1 MRAAEIFPGV
11 RLHFL
16 ALPDDASP
24 RYAAGELAVL
34 YCRAERVG
42 WKTAAGSSV
51 NLGPGDFCVCPGE
64 LLADAEFY
72 FPNDRCEL
80 LRIELEDGAEPELIA
95 DSGVTPK
102 RLKDRLCGAGCFPHT
117 GSEQTESIFSAFY
130 DQPAELRNAYLRIK
144 TLELLLYLAKLEPSG
159 RNQMT
164 QYQAEQ
170 VRVIRD
176 IHDLLASNM
185 ERRFT
190 IEELSHKYLMNPTTL
205 KAVFK
210 SVYGESIAAHM
221 KEHRMKKAAAL
232 LHESDMSIAEIGRL
246 VGYESQSKFTAAFKE
261 SYGCLPKEYR
271 KKV

>member
-1 MRAAEIFPGV
+1 MKIQ
-11 RLHFL
+11 
-16 ALPDDASP
+16 ALQVGPIGTNCYILWDE
-24 RYAAGELAVL
+24 AAGVCAVID
-34 YCRAERVG
+34 
-42 WKTAAGSSV
+42 
-51 NLGPGDFCVCPGE
+51 P
-64 LLADAEFY
+64 
-72 FPNDRCEL
+72 
-80 LRIELEDGAEPELIA
+80 GAEPELIA

-102 RLKDRLCGAGCFPHT
+102 LLKDRLCGAGCFPHT
-117 GSEQTESIFSAFY
+117 GNEQTESIFSAFY
-130 DQPAELRNAYLRIK
+130 DQPEELRNAYLRVK
-144 TLELLLYLAKLEPSG
+144 TLELLLYLAKLKPSG

-170 VRVIRD
+170 VRVIRE

>member
-16 ALPDDASP
+16 SLPGDAIP
-24 RYAAGELAVL
+24 RCAVGKLAVL

-51 NLGPGDFCVCPGE
+51 NLGAGDFCVCPGE

-80 LRIELEDGAEPELIA
+80 LHIELEDGAAPELIA

-130 DQPAELRNAYLRIK
+130 DQPEELRNAYLRIK

-170 VRVIRD
+170 VRVIRE

>member
-1 MRAAEIFPGV
+1 MKIQ
-11 RLHFL
+11 
-16 ALPDDASP
+16 ALQVGPIGTNCYILWDE
-24 RYAAGELAVL
+24 AAGVCAVID
-34 YCRAERVG
+34 
-42 WKTAAGSSV
+42 
-51 NLGPGDFCVCPGE
+51 P
-64 LLADAEFY
+64 
-72 FPNDRCEL
+72 
-80 LRIELEDGAEPELIA
+80 GAEPELIA

-102 RLKDRLCGAGCFPHT
+102 LLKDRLCGAGCFPHT
-117 GSEQTESIFSAFY
+117 GNEQTESIFSAFY
-130 DQPAELRNAYLRIK
+130 DQPEELRNAYLRVK
-144 TLELLLYLAKLEPSG
+144 TLELLLYLAKLKPSG

-170 VRVIRD
+170 VRVIRE

-190 IEELSHKYLMNPTTL
+190 IEELSRKYLMNQTTL

-221 KEHRMKKAAAL
+221 KEHRMEKAAAL

-261 SYGCLPKEYR
+261 QFGQLPKEYR
-271 KKV
+271 RT

>member
-1 MRAAEIFPGV
+1 MPRGAR
-11 RLHFL
+11 RLENGGGQQREPWAGRFL
-16 ALPDDASP
+16 RL
-24 RYAAGELAVL
+24 
-34 YCRAERVG
+34 
-42 WKTAAGSSV
+42 
-51 NLGPGDFCVCPGE
+51 PGE

-130 DQPAELRNAYLRIK
+130 DQPEELRNAYLRIK

-170 VRVIRD
+170 VRVIRE

-185 ERRFT
+185 EHRFT

-221 KEHRMKKAAAL
+221 KEHRMEKAAAL

>member
-1 MRAAEIFPGV
+1 
-11 RLHFL
+11 
-16 ALPDDASP
+16 
-24 RYAAGELAVL
+24 
-34 YCRAERVG
+34 
-42 WKTAAGSSV
+42 
-51 NLGPGDFCVCPGE
+51 
-64 LLADAEFY
+64 
-72 FPNDRCEL
+72 
-80 LRIELEDGAEPELIA
+80 
-95 DSGVTPK
+95 
-102 RLKDRLCGAGCFPHT
+102 
-117 GSEQTESIFSAFY
+117 
-130 DQPAELRNAYLRIK
+130 
-144 TLELLLYLAKLEPSG
+144 
-159 RNQMT
+159 MT

-170 VRVIRD
+170 VRVIRE

-261 SYGCLPKEYR
+261 TYGCLPKEYR
-271 KKV
+271 KKA

>member
-1 MRAAEIFPGV
+1 MGRAIS
-11 RLHFL
+11 
-16 ALPDDASP
+16 ASAP
-24 RYAAGELAVL
+24 EN
-34 YCRAERVG
+34 C
-42 WKTAAGSSV
+42 WPS
-51 NLGPGDFCVCPGE
+51 
-64 LLADAEFY
+64 AEFY

-80 LRIELEDGAEPELIA
+80 LCIELADGAEPELIA

-102 RLKDRLCGAGCFPHT
+102 LLKDRLCGAGCFPHT
-117 GSEQTESIFSAFY
+117 GNEQTESIFSAFY
-130 DQPAELRNAYLRIK
+130 DQPEELRDAYLRVK
-144 TLELLLYLAKLEPSG
+144 TLELLLYLAKLKPSG

-170 VRVIRD
+170 VRVIRE

-190 IEELSHKYLMNPTTL
+190 IEELSHKYLMNQTTL

-221 KEHRMKKAAAL
+221 KEHRMEKAAAL